1 MDDFTFDTDLF
12 SEINDSQAEIFD
24 VIEDEKFDVEQY
36 INGDTDYGHL
46 VGDQFVT
53 PRSAARPPARLAQ
66 ATLRFS
72 SAVLYHHER
81 PNPGICAIIQV

>member
-36 INGDTDYGHL
+36 INGDTDFWHL
-46 VGDQFVT
+46 VGGQLVT
-53 PRSAARPPARLAQ
+53 QTSRLPDHLPDWHKQ
-66 ATLRFS
+66 
-72 SAVLYHHER
+72 
-81 PNPGICAIIQV
+81 P